1 VSAPGGVVAHA
12 GGGGPLGRHDV
23 RPSELGLGVVAGAL
37 VLAGA
42 ALALRAAAI
51 DHQADAPEID
61 RGVAVPVKVVPMLD
75 PTAVLKLG
83 TGAKLPSAWARKAAP
98 SPASP
103 ATPAPERAHVSTKA
117 GKETKDIPPA
127 ELAVADAGTPPP
139 TDAGPASSDA
149 EPGDAAVGAGE
160 PSDAGAASDAA
171 PGTPGDPRGSPN
183 GTDPLRGQALDVY
196 RGRLIGWFS
205 ARFRVSGTGLTQEEL
220 LKLRAQVSVQLS
232 ADRRVTSYTIT
243 PSGNAAFDA
252 AAKSALER
260 AKAEEL
266 PPPPENYPDLSP
278 SRLDL
283 TFVCKQGQCS

>member
-127 ELAVADAGTPPP
+127 ELAVADAGHAP
-139 TDAGPASSDA
+139 SHRR
-149 EPGDAAVGAGE
+149 GA
-160 PSDAGAASDAA
+160 
-171 PGTPGDPRGSPN
+171 
-183 GTDPLRGQALDVY
+183 
-196 RGRLIGWFS
+196 RLVRRR
-205 ARFRVSGTGLTQEEL
+205 AR
-220 LKLRAQVSVQLS
+220 
-232 ADRRVTSYTIT
+232 
-243 PSGNAAFDA
+243 
-252 AAKSALER
+252 
-260 AKAEEL
+260 
-266 PPPPENYPDLSP
+266 
-278 SRLDL
+278 
-283 TFVCKQGQCS
+283 